1 MALNLSTV
9 LLMAALQT
17 GAMCL
22 IMSGGW
28 LVQRRTGNSGFVD
41 SVWTFG
47 LGAVGAASALL
58 VLPGSDG
65 VSTRQVIVAAL
76 VAAWSVR
83 LGTHIIERSRTAAD
97 DPRYAAL
104 MREWGAEAS
113 RRLFIFLQQQAIASF
128 PLAMTVF
135 VAAHNPAP
143 FSRVQDWLGLIVIVV
158 GIVGEGI
165 SDRQLR
171 RFVAARKEG
180 TRVCDAGLWS
190 WSRHPNYFFEWIFWV
205 AFPLFAIDLGGGYPW
220 GWLAVFGPVLMYGLL
235 VYVSGVPPLE
245 KHMVAKYGDAYR
257 AYQQRTSV
265 FFPLPPHHAE
275 RKPT

>member
-1 MALNLSTV
+1 MS
-9 LLMAALQT
+9 
-17 GAMCL
+17 L

-28 LVQRRTGNSGFVD
+28 LLQRRTGNSGFVD

-47 LGAVGAASALL
+47 LGVVGAASALL

-65 VSTRQVIVAAL
+65 PTARQIIIAVL

-83 LGTHIIERSRTAAD
+83 LGSHIVQRSCTIVD

-104 MREWGAEAS
+104 MREWGAEAP
-113 RRLFIFLQQQAIASF
+113 RRLFVFLQQQAIASL
-128 PLAMTVF
+128 PLALTVF

-143 FSRVQDWLGLIVIVV
+143 FSRVQDWLGLIVIVA
-158 GIVGEGI
+158 GIVGEGV

-180 TRVCDAGLWS
+180 ARVCDAGLWS
-190 WSRHPNYFFEWIFWV
+190 WSRHPNYFFEWMFWL
-205 AFPLFAIDLGGGYPW
+205 AFPLFAIDLVGYPW
-220 GWLAVFGPVLMYGLL
+220 GWLALLGPTLMYGLL
-235 VYVSGVPPLE
+235 VHVSGVPPLE

-265 FFPLPPHHAE
+265 FFPLPPRGAE
-275 RKPT
+275 RSPA